1 MSHSFSDLI
10 YGLIWVSQTILEP
23 VLSVFT
29 SQTLSM
35 VLFEYLKP
43 YWDLFWMFLPL
54 TLFFSLSICFEKEIY
69 EFLLPFLV
77 SLLSF
82 LTFLSFNY
90 VFLSFFMIFSLC
102 SLCSHKNFQ
111 KFFLFFSRASQ
122 TSSCWSSRPFKTG
135 LEKWSPQ
142 TIPTNPP
149 TNRGLLS
156 HQGVLSHAKPER
168 ALAAQGDRSTGHGLS
183 SGFRKW
189 GFHKKTF
196 M

>member
-1 MSHSFSDLI
+1 MSHSFSNLI

-90 VFLSFFMIFSLC
+90 VFLSFFMNFSLC

-122 TSSCWSSRPFKTG
+122 TSSWNET
-135 LEKWSPQ
+135 L
-142 TIPTNPP
+142 
-149 TNRGLLS
+149 GLLN
-156 HQGVLSHAKPER
+156 QGWKSGHHRQYLPTPPQAEDSCHVGR
-168 ALAAQGDRSTGHGLS
+168 A
-183 SGFRKW
+183 
-189 GFHKKTF
+189 
-196 M
+196 